1 MSGGPRSDD
10 QTQVNEKDE
19 VSVVAEESGTQDAPA
34 ASRDAAYW
42 AKAVSTLKVGDLPPE
57 AINRNVEGR
66 RVMSPIQGFGKM
78 WQKTYKVSLKGAK
91 ASPQEVIAAWKENF
105 PKFWPKRN
113 LFYGPLTG
121 IAPGEVAVLSLS
133 MPGRLKLSTGV
144 LVLYADDE
152 SFTLMTPEGHM
163 FAGWITFSAHE
174 EGGATA
180 AQAQVLMRSNDPI
193 YEMGLTMGGHRREN
207 KFWEHTLKSV
217 AAHFGVKDA
226 EVETQLLCVDKK
238 RQWNKARNV
247 TKNSAIRSG
256 IYATG
261 APFRAIAK
269 PFRRKQASE

>member
-1 MSGGPRSDD
+1 MSAGPRSED
-10 QTQVNEKDE
+10 QAKVNEKDE
-19 VSVVAEESGTQDAPA
+19 VSVVEEPGAQDAPA

-42 AKAVSTLKVGDLPPE
+42 AKAVSTLKVGELPPE

-91 ASPQEVIAAWKENF
+91 ATPQEVIAAWKENF
-105 PKFWPKRN
+105 PRFWPKRN

-163 FAGWITFSAHE
+163 FAGWITFSSHE
-174 EGGATA
+174 EGDATV

-193 YEMGLTMGGHRREN
+193 YEMGLTMGGHRKEN
-207 KFWEHTLKSV
+207 KFWEHTLTSV

-226 EVETQLLCVDKK
+226 AVETQLLCVDKK

-261 APFRAIAK
+261 APFRALAK
-269 PFRRKQASE
+269 PFRRKQDS

>member
-1 MSGGPRSDD
+1 MSAGPRSED
-10 QTQVNEKDE
+10 QAKVNKKDE
-19 VSVVAEESGTQDAPA
+19 VSVVEEPRAQDAPA

-42 AKAVSTLKVGDLPPE
+42 AKAVSTLKVGELPPE

-91 ASPQEVIAAWKENF
+91 ATPQEVIAAWKENF
-105 PKFWPKRN
+105 PRFWPKRN

-163 FAGWITFSAHE
+163 FAGWITFSSHE
-174 EGGATA
+174 EGDATV

-193 YEMGLTMGGHRREN
+193 YEMGLTMGGHRKEN

-226 EVETQLLCVDKK
+226 DVETQLLCVDKK
-238 RQWNKARNV
+238 RQWNKAKNV

-256 IYATG
+256 FYATG
-261 APFRAIAK
+261 APFTALAK
-269 PFRRKQASE
+269 PFRRKQLS